1 MRDSIN
7 YNLNYFIMR
16 MSGTKPLKNTMRK
29 SPIRQEMANNPT
41 ELRTNPDVTST
52 NNNRRGIGVRGK
64 KVSGIQV
71 KSSKTKSPETIAKD
85 STGYYANKAKIL
97 GLKGATSYNL
107 SQTIKYFNASDEAKE
122 DQERQKF
129 KGKKGYDKNGFPI
142 KNKY

>member
-1 MRDSIN
+1 MQE
-7 YNLNYFIMR
+7 
-16 MSGTKPLKNTMRK
+16 KPKTRRPDTPL
-29 SPIRQEMANNPT
+29 APT
-41 ELRTNPDVTST
+41 
-52 NNNRRGIGVRGK
+52 
-64 KVSGIQV
+64 
-71 KSSKTKSPETIAKD
+71 PEPTKD

-142 KNKY
+142 KNK